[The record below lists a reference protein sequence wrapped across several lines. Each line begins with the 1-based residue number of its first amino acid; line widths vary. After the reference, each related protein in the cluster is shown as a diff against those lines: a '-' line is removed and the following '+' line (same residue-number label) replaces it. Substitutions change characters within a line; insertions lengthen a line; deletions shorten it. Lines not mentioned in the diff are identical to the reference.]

1 MKKLNDILRFP
12 LDEGE
17 TYKLE
22 GTLQSVLGALLVA
35 ATPFIAFF
43 GARTMIRNTMVGYK
57 VPNKDNADEAGTE
70 EA

>member
-1 MKKLNDILRFP
+1 MKKLKDIRFL

-22 GTLQSVLGALLVA
+22 GTFKSALGALLVA
-35 ATPFIAFF
+35 VSPFIAFF
-43 GARTMIRNTMVGYK
+43 GARTMIRNTRVGYK
-57 VPNKDNADEAGTE
+57 MPDKDNSDEARTE

>member
-1 MKKLNDILRFP
+1 MKKLKDIRFT

-22 GTLQSVLGALLVA
+22 GTFKSAFGALLVA
-35 ATPFIAFF
+35 ASPFIAFF
-43 GARTMIRNTMVGYK
+43 GARTMIRGTKVNYK

>member
-1 MKKLNDILRFP
+1 MKKLKDIRFT

-22 GTLQSVLGALLVA
+22 GTFKGTLGALLVA
-35 ATPFIAFF
+35 VSPFIAFF
-43 GARTMIRNTMVGYK
+43 GACTMLRNTMVGYK
-57 VPNKDNADEAGTE
+57 MPNEDNADEAGAE